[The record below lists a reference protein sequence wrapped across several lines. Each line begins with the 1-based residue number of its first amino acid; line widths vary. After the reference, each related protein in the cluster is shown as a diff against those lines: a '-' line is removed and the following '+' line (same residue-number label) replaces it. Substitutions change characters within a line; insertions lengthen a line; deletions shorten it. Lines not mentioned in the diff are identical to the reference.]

1 VNTCL
6 PVGIKV
12 NIKFSRNQFNWIFV
26 FEKNYYLLSVN
37 FYLKMSLLS
46 VLGFGNEKIKQALR
60 QGAVVI
66 DIRTAADFD
75 RGKVRG
81 SINIPIDRI
90 NINLK
95 RVVQMNKPIVICSN
109 SDSENDRVIDVL
121 KANGVKEI
129 YNGGNWTKLWR
140 MMRSL

>member
-1 VNTCL
+1 
-6 PVGIKV
+6 
-12 NIKFSRNQFNWIFV
+12 
-26 FEKNYYLLSVN
+26 
-37 FYLKMSLLS
+37 MSLFS
-46 VLGFGNEKIKQALR
+46 ILGLGNAKLKEALR
-60 QGAVVI
+60 RGAIVI
-66 DIRTAADFD
+66 DIRTAAEFD
-75 RGKVRG
+75 REKVSD

-95 RVVQMNKPIVICSN
+95 RIVQMKAPIIVCSN

-129 YNGGNWTKLWR
+129 YNGGSWTKLSR

>member
-1 VNTCL
+1 
-6 PVGIKV
+6 
-12 NIKFSRNQFNWIFV
+12 
-26 FEKNYYLLSVN
+26 
-37 FYLKMSLLS
+37 MSLLS
-46 VLGFGNEKIKQALR
+46 LLGFGDEKIKEALR
-60 QGAVVI
+60 RGAVII
-66 DIRTAADFD
+66 DIRTAAEFD
-75 RGKVRG
+75 RGKVRD
-81 SINIPIDRI
+81 SVNIPIDRI

-95 RVVQMNKPIVICSN
+95 RIVQMNKPIVICSN

>member
-1 VNTCL
+1 
-6 PVGIKV
+6 
-12 NIKFSRNQFNWIFV
+12 
-26 FEKNYYLLSVN
+26 
-37 FYLKMSLLS
+37 MSLLS
-46 VLGFGNEKIKQALR
+46 ILGIGNGGIKEALR
-60 QGAVVI
+60 RGAVVI
-66 DIRTAADFD
+66 DIRTASEFD
-75 RGKVRG
+75 RGKVHD

-95 RVVQMNKPIVICSN
+95 RIVQMKAPIIVCSN

-129 YNGGNWTKLWR
+129 YNGGSWTKLSR

>member
-1 VNTCL
+1 
-6 PVGIKV
+6 
-12 NIKFSRNQFNWIFV
+12 
-26 FEKNYYLLSVN
+26 
-37 FYLKMSLLS
+37 MSLFS
-46 VLGFGNEKIKQALR
+46 ILGIGNGKIKDALR
-60 QGAVVI
+60 RGAIII
-66 DIRTAADFD
+66 DIRTAAEFD
-75 RGKVRG
+75 RGKVRD

-95 RVVQMNKPIVICSN
+95 RIVQMSSPIIICSD
-109 SDSENDRVIDVL
+109 SDSENERVIDVL

>member
-1 VNTCL
+1 
-6 PVGIKV
+6 
-12 NIKFSRNQFNWIFV
+12 
-26 FEKNYYLLSVN
+26 
-37 FYLKMSLLS
+37 MSLLS
-46 VLGFGNEKIKQALR
+46 ILGIGNGRIKEALR
-60 QGAVVI
+60 RGAVVI
-66 DIRTAADFD
+66 DIRTASEFD
-75 RGKVRG
+75 RGKVHD

-95 RVVQMNKPIVICSN
+95 RIVQMKAPIIVCSN

-129 YNGGNWTKLWR
+129 YNGGSWTKLSR